1 MQLEETPSGYLV
13 HCSIEEGAAPLFQLT
28 VAMPDKFSAKL
39 AREQFIAHGDELYE
53 LLIGRLTQEE

>member
-1 MQLEETPSGYLV
+1 M
-13 HCSIEEGAAPLFQLT
+13 FQLT

-39 AREQFIAHGDELYE
+39 AREQFTAHGDELYE